1 MKPRKWTKEDLEK
14 AASQSKSVRQVLG
27 FLGLAE
33 AGGNY
38 AQIKKYLEIYG
49 IDISRFR
56 GRAWNKGLKT
66 GNFKTISLKNILVKD
81 SNFQSFKLKKR
92 LFSEGLKQPACEEC
106 GWNDKTVE
114 GRLPLELHHKNGD
127 SKDNRIENLQVLCP
141 NCHSL
146 KPNYRGLNI
155 KN

>member
-1 MKPRKWTKEDLEK
+1 MKPRKWTKTDLEK
-14 AASQSKSVRQVLG
+14 AARQSRSIRQVLG

-38 AQIKKYLEIYG
+38 AQIKKYLVFYG
-49 IDISRFR
+49 IDVSSFK

-66 GNFKTISLKNILVKD
+66 GNFKTISLEKILVEN

-92 LFSEGLKQPACEEC
+92 LFSEGLKQPVCEEC
-106 GWNDKTVE
+106 GWNIKTME
-114 GRLPLELHHKNGD
+114 GRLPLELHHLNGN
-127 SKDNRIENLQVLCP
+127 SKDNRMENLQILCP

-155 KN
+155 RK